1 MEDTDSEITKNF
13 EEDDGEPLVKS
24 FLKTSRFKRGIIKFD
39 KYDLLIV
46 LLH

>member
-24 FLKTSRFKRGIIKFD
+24 FLKTSRGIIKFD